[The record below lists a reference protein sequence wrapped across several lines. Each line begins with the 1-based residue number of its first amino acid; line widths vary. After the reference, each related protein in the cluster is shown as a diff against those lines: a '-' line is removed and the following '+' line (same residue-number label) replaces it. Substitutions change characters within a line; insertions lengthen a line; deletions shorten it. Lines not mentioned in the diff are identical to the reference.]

1 VTAAEPDAAA
11 TARPTPGEAAFR
23 VPRLAALDRE
33 SVRAF
38 TRSLGVDLVGFATVA
53 DIEAQAPPASRPST
67 LAFGM
72 KTFVVLAK
80 RTLRGVVWA
89 RHLPS
94 KQLAG
99 GRNLRVLDLA
109 TETLARA
116 LEEAGHVSLPVSSAA
131 LDFIGRGPLDLTP
144 AGQGSTLLRHAAVA
158 GGLGTWGLNLMV
170 LTPELGPRVH
180 LGGVMTTLDLA
191 PDPAIAHELCLGLE
205 ECGRCAAI
213 CPEDAIPRRAP
224 LGAPLA
230 SVRGLD
236 PHACARSSQPF
247 GFHAFTEHLGH
258 IVSGGDTKEKWTRMR
273 ARKTGEM
280 WTEMAMMKEAALT
293 GCSECVQVCPVGAD
307 YEAISGTP
315 HRRGDLPDP
324 LPRTIENGAVEVPNL
339 GPQVRRKTT
348 WERPAKPAMKDKT

>member
-1 VTAAEPDAAA
+1 
-11 TARPTPGEAAFR
+11 
-23 VPRLAALDRE
+23 
-33 SVRAF
+33 
-38 TRSLGVDLVGFATVA
+38 
-53 DIEAQAPPASRPST
+53 
-67 LAFGM
+67 M

-180 LGGVMTTLDLA
+180 FGGVMTTLDLA

-205 ECGRCAAI
+205 QCGRCAAI

-273 ARKTGEM
+273 ARKTGEV
-280 WTEMAMMKEAALT
+280 WAEMAMMKEAALT
-293 GCSECVQVCPVGAD
+293 GCSECVQVCPAGAD

-324 LPRTIENGAVEVPNL
+324 LPRTFENGAVEVPNL

-348 WERPAKPAMKDKT
+348 WERPAKPEKKDET

>member
-1 VTAAEPDAAA
+1 M
-11 TARPTPGEAAFR
+11 PGEAAFR
-23 VPRLAALDRE
+23 VPRLGALDRE

-38 TRSLGVDLVGFATVA
+38 TRSLGVDLVGFASVA
-53 DIEAQAPPASRPST
+53 DLETEAPPSSRPST
-67 LAFGM
+67 LAHGM
-72 KTFVVLAK
+72 KTFVVVAK
-80 RTLRGVVWA
+80 RTLRGVSWA

-109 TETLARA
+109 GETLVRA

-131 LDFIGRGPLDLTP
+131 LDFVQRGPLDLTP

-180 LGGVMTTLDLA
+180 FGGVMTALELE
-191 PDPAIAHELCLGLE
+191 PDPRHERELCLGLE
-205 ECGRCAAI
+205 QCGRCAAI

-224 LGAPLA
+224 VGAPLA
-230 SVRGLD
+230 SCRGLD
-236 PHACARSSQPF
+236 AAACARSSQPF

-258 IVSGGDTKEKWTRMR
+258 IVSGGETKEMWARMR

-280 WTEMAMMKEAALT
+280 WSEMAMMKEAALT

-315 HRRGDLPDP
+315 HRRSDLPDP
-324 LPRTIENGAVEVPNL
+324 LPRTIADGMVEVPSL
-339 GPQVRRKTT
+339 GPQVRRKLT
-348 WERPAKPAMKDKT
+348 WDRQEKKDKK

>member
-1 VTAAEPDAAA
+1 
-11 TARPTPGEAAFR
+11 
-23 VPRLAALDRE
+23 
-33 SVRAF
+33 
-38 TRSLGVDLVGFATVA
+38 
-53 DIEAQAPPASRPST
+53 
-67 LAFGM
+67 M

-80 RTLRGVVWA
+80 RTLRGVTWA

-116 LEEAGHVSLPVSSAA
+116 LEEAGQVSVPISSAA
-131 LDFIGRGPLDLTP
+131 LDFNGRGPLDLTP

-180 LGGVMTTLDLA
+180 FGGVMTTLELA
-191 PDPAIAHELCLGLE
+191 PDPRIDRELCLGLE
-205 ECGRCAAI
+205 QCGRCAAI
-213 CPEDAIPRRAP
+213 CPENAIPRRAP
-224 LGAPLA
+224 IGAELA
-230 SVRGLD
+230 SIRGLD
-236 PHACARSSQPF
+236 AHACARSSQPF

-280 WTEMAMMKEAALT
+280 WSEMAMMKEAALT

-307 YEAISGTP
+307 YEAISATP
-315 HRRGDLPDP
+315 HRRSDLPDP
-324 LPRTIENGAVEVPNL
+324 LPRTIENGAVEVANL

-348 WERPAKPAMKDKT
+348 WERPQRPDKKDKQ